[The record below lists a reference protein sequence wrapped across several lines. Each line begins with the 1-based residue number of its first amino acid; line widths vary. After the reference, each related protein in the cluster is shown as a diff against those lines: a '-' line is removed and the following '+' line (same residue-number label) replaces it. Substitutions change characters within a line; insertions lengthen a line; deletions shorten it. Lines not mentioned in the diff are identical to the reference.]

1 MKKLTMAVAALVLA
15 STTATAHTDE
25 KDPVKAQ
32 IKYRKAVF
40 SLVGAHMGNM
50 GAVMKGKADYNAE
63 SITKS
68 ANVLAALAPVA
79 SQGFEIESLGHGSE
93 AKAAIWKNKSEFDEK
108 MADFVTATAA
118 LAANAGTEKGFKAN
132 FGAVGKTCKGC
143 HDDFKE

>member
-1 MKKLTMAVAALVLA
+1 MKKLTMAAAALVFA
-15 STTATAHTDE
+15 SSVATAHTDE

-32 IKYRKAVF
+32 IQYRKAVF
-40 SLVGAHMGNM
+40 SLVGAHMGKM
-50 GAVMKGKADYNAE
+50 GAVMKGEAKYNAE
-63 SITKS
+63 TISQS

-93 AKAAIWKNKSEFDEK
+93 AKAAIWKDKKAFDEK
-108 MADFVTATAA
+108 MADFVAATAK
-118 LAANAGTEKGFKAN
+118 LAASAGTEKGFKSN

>member
-1 MKKLTMAVAALVLA
+1 MKKLALATAALVLA

-32 IKYRKAVF
+32 IQYRKAVF
-40 SLVGAHMGNM
+40 SLVGAHMSNM

-63 SITKS
+63 SISKS

-79 SQGFEIESLGHGSE
+79 GQGFELESLGHGSE
-93 AKAAIWKNKSEFDEK
+93 AKAAIWKNKADFNKK

-132 FGAVGKTCKGC
+132 FGPVGKSCKGC